1 MSEVRDELTFSADDN
16 EDAPESPILF
26 LSIQNEKSF
35 NENAENNHTPKFNSV
50 RNELI
55 SNAFD
60 NEDAPDSPIL
70 FIKNE
75 KCTNETKRNH
85 SNLNSFSNLMK

>member
-1 MSEVRDELTFSADDN
+1 MSEVRDELTFSASDN

-26 LSIQNEKSF
+26 LSIKNEKCS
-35 NENAENNHTPKFNSV
+35 NEKVENDHTPKFNSV
-50 RNELI
+50 RVEFTT
-55 SNAFD
+55 SADD

-75 KCTNETKRNH
+75 R
-85 SNLNSFSNLMK
+85 